1 MSIVY
6 TLICKGADKVL
17 CEYTEYQG
25 NFEQV
30 SRSLLKKVESESR
43 ATFSYADE

>member
-6 TLICKGADKVL
+6 TLISKGPEKIL

-25 NFEQV
+25 NFEQI
-30 SRSLLKKVESESR
+30 SRSLLKKVVKDSR

>member
-30 SRSLLKKVESESR
+30 SRSLLKKVELESR

>member
-6 TLICKGADKVL
+6 TLIAKLTDKIL

-25 NFEQV
+25 NFEQI
-30 SRSLLKKVESESR
+30 SRNLLKKVVKESR
-43 ATFSYADE
+43 ATFSYGDE